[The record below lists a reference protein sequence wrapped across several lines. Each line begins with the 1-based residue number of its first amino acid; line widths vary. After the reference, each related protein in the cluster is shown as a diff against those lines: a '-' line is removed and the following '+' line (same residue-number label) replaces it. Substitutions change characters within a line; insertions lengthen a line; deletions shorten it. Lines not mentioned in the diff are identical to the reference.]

1 MRVVVAIFAIGG
13 VLIGAALVLGIAIEP
28 DQAGAPTSA
37 SSPAGVRCRPP
48 EGPLTLVEPTP
59 EVVDRVNAAWER
71 VDGWLADNAVATAA
85 AWNTPAT
92 RSELVGL
99 QRDLGSEL
107 PAELIISLTRHDGVG
122 ADGFTFPPAYQPL
135 SVREIRTTTA
145 DLCADPGWREGD
157 VPFAKG
163 ESGAVL
169 YLHEGNV
176 YRFPA
181 MQLHA
186 TDLTELLNRTASRL
200 EGDSPA
206 DYRPDIDAL
215 GRLRWVRE

>member
-1 MRVVVAIFAIGG
+1 MAIFAIGG
-13 VLIGAALVLGIAIEP
+13 LLIGAALVLGIAIEP
-28 DQAGAPTSA
+28 DRAAAPTTA
-37 SSPAGVRCRPP
+37 TSSGVRCRPP

-59 EVVDRVNAAWER
+59 DVVGRVNAAWAR
-71 VDGWLADNAVATAA
+71 VDGWLADNAAATAA

-92 RSELVGL
+92 RTELIGL
-99 QRDLGSEL
+99 QRDLGYQL
-107 PAELIISLTRHDGVG
+107 PAELIISLGRHDGVG
-122 ADGFTFPPAYQPL
+122 ADGFSFPPAYQPL

-169 YLHEGNV
+169 YLHEGSV

-181 MQLHA
+181 MQRHA
-186 TDLTELLNRTASRL
+186 SDVTELLDRTASRL
-200 EGDSPA
+200 EGESPA
-206 DYRPDIDAL
+206 EYRPDVDAL